1 MGCGAFG
8 TAGCGVWGGRGG
20 GEFHLNEEE
29 GAGEGDSSTW
39 VGGEWEEMDLR
50 EGGGELCSGGGGG
63 LGGGPVHFI
72 GWLRHAVFGNLV
84 DCL

>member
-20 GEFHLNEEE
+20 GEFHLNGEE

-39 VGGEWEEMDLR
+39 VGGGWEEIDLR
-50 EGGGELCSGGGGG
+50 EGGGSYAQVRVEVWVGAQYTLLAG
-63 LGGGPVHFI
+63 
-72 GWLRHAVFGNLV
+72 
-84 DCL
+84 